1 MTPDVPAMV
10 KKASWNPG
18 NSLEDKEDRRESL
31 GLPRT
36 PTPVGRETTRGQSS
50 CDEESDNEKR
60 ELSPEDYEEQH
71 KNELLK
77 PESTK

>member
-1 MTPDVPAMV
+1 MRET
-10 KKASWNPG
+10 SWNPG
-18 NSLEDKEDRRESL
+18 HSLQDKKDRRESL
-31 GLPRT
+31 GLP